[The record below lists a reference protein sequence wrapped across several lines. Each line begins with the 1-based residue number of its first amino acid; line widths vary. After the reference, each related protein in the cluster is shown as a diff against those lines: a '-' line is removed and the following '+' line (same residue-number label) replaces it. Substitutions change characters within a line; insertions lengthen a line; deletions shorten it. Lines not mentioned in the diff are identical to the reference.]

1 MKITGKLENCTL
13 SITDDVKTAVRNVRL
28 LVGLFVL
35 NPDEI
40 NISRLKVAQTVGILH
55 CLVF

>member
-1 MKITGKLENCTL
+1 MKITGKLENFAL
-13 SITDDVKTAVRNVRL
+13 SITDDIKTAVRNARL

-40 NISRLKVAQTVGILH
+40 KISRLKVAQTVGILH